1 MLLLLPSGRADGP
14 TGVSRRDIST
24 GREGG
29 NSSVPRRRRGGG
41 IAVLEGPF
49 CHCYGSRMLDSLLRD
64 LQADDWFQSA
74 VAASQVQERRQA
86 AVTTVAVRA
95 DLEAA
100 LGRLGIRQLYTH
112 QAETLQRAR
121 EGAHVVVSTPTAS
134 GKTLCFNLPVL
145 ETVLEARE
153 RGRDAH
159 ALYLFPLK
167 ALEHDQLKNL
177 HRLRDALS
185 LEATFHAA
193 ILDGDSRDAE
203 RKRLQQQPPH
213 LLLTN
218 PDMLHAAL
226 LPGHERWSRF
236 FAGLR
241 WIVLDELHTY
251 RGVFGSHVL
260 QILRRL
266 LRLAAHYGA
275 APQVLAASATIR
287 NPGEL
292 AQQLFG
298 LPFVTVTES
307 GAPAGPRSVFLLDPQ
322 AYALDFATTLFGR
335 CVGAGVKTIAFCK
348 SRRATELLYTWA
360 LQRFPALRGRTS
372 AYRSG
377 YLAEERREI
386 EAALFGGTLQGVVS
400 TSALELGIDVGGMD
414 ACILVGYPGSIMSTW
429 QRGGRAGR
437 GDGPAALFL
446 VAGRDALDQYYVASP
461 QTFFRATPEPAV
473 VDATNPGIRAAHLL
487 CAGAEQPLRHD
498 EPAFADL
505 DWPAART
512 ALLQQGALL
521 QSVDGEFWLPLQARP
536 HRFVDLRQCGETYS
550 IHRSEQPRRVLGTIG
565 GSRVFHECHE
575 GAVYMHRGAHLQV
588 TDLDLERKRVQV
600 VPTDGSSMTQ
610 ARSAK
615 HTEILEILASRR
627 AGVTPVHFGRL
638 RITQRITGYDKRST
652 ADQKLLG
659 SFALDLPPT
668 IYETEGW
675 WLELDPALGPALAAA
690 SQHRMGSL
698 HAIEHACIAL
708 SPLFLLCD
716 AADLGGITFTEH
728 PQVPAGAVFVYDTFP
743 GGIGLTARTFE
754 LAGELLQAVLER
766 LEGCDCS
773 AGCPGCVHSPRCGAG
788 NYPLDKRRARSALR
802 LLLGH
807 APLPRPPHPPA
818 TPPELPRPAP
828 APGLPAALAPELP
841 RVTLLRREPRLSVL
855 DLETRYAAAEVG
867 GWRHIERMRLALA
880 VVYDETLDRFT
891 TYHETEVSAL
901 VEALFAADLVLG
913 FNVLRFDYAV
923 LAPYTRRLLARLP
936 TFDMLRGLRE
946 RLGFRVSLDN
956 LARATLERPKSADG
970 LQSLAWV
977 RQGRL
982 DLVEEYCRRDVELT
996 RDLFRHALAS
1006 GTLCFER
1013 RGVRFRTPLLH
1024 WERQR
1029 LQDEALRAVAARWR
1043 TTSSQLWSAPR
1054 PAAG

>member
-1 MLLLLPSGRADGP
+1 
-14 TGVSRRDIST
+14 
-24 GREGG
+24 
-29 NSSVPRRRRGGG
+29 
-41 IAVLEGPF
+41 
-49 CHCYGSRMLDSLLRD
+49 MLDSLLRE
-64 LQADDWFQSA
+64 LSADDWFQSA
-74 VAASQVQERRQA
+74 VAASRVRERRPA
-86 AVTTVAVRA
+86 AAATLALRP
-95 DLEAA
+95 DLRAA
-100 LGRLGIRQLYTH
+100 LERLGIGPLYTH
-112 QAETLQRAR
+112 QAEALRLARA
-121 EGAHVVVSTPTAS
+121 GAHVVVSTPTAS

-145 ETVLEARE
+145 ETVLEARAA
-153 RGRDAH
+153 GRAAH

-167 ALEHDQLKNL
+167 ALEHDQLKSL
-177 HRLRDALS
+177 HRLRDALG
-185 LEATFHAA
+185 LEEAFRAA

-203 RKRLQQQPPH
+203 RRRLQEQPPH

-218 PDMLHAAL
+218 PDMLHASL

-266 LRLAAHYGA
+266 RRLAAHYGA

-287 NPGEL
+287 NPGQL
-292 AQQLFG
+292 AEQLFG
-298 LPFVTVTES
+298 LPFVTVSES
-307 GAPAGPRSVFLLDPQ
+307 GAPAGPRSLFLLDPQ
-322 AYALDFATTLFGR
+322 AHALDFATTLFGR
-335 CVGAGVKTIAFCK
+335 CVGAGVKTIVFCK

-386 EAALFGGTLQGVVS
+386 EAALFGGSLQGVVS

-446 VAGRDALDQYYVASP
+446 VAGRDALDQYYVAAP
-461 QTFFRATPEPAV
+461 QTFFAATPEPAV

-505 DWPAART
+505 EWPQARA
-512 ALLQQGALL
+512 ALLRQGALL

-536 HRFVDLRQCGETYS
+536 HRLVDLRQCGETYT
-550 IHRSEQPRRVLGTIG
+550 IHRAESPRRVLGTIG
-565 GSRVFHECHE
+565 GARVFHECHE
-575 GAVYMHRGAHLQV
+575 GAIYMHRGAHLQV
-588 TDLDLERKRVQV
+588 TDLDLERQRVHV
-600 VPTDGSSMTQ
+600 VPADGSSMTQ

-615 HTEILEILASRR
+615 HTEILEVWASRH
-627 AGVTPVHFGRL
+627 AGATALHFGRL
-638 RITQRITGYDKRST
+638 RITQRITGYEKRST
-652 ADQKLLG
+652 YDQKLLG
-659 SFALDLPPT
+659 SFELDLPPT

-675 WLELDPALGPALAAA
+675 WLELDPNLVPALAAA
-690 SQHRMGSL
+690 SHHRMGSL

-708 SPLFLLCD
+708 SPLFLLCE

-728 PQVPAGAVFVYDTFP
+728 PQVPAGAIFVYDTFP

-754 LAGELLQAVLER
+754 LAGELLQAVLQR
-766 LEGCDCS
+766 LERCDCS

-788 NYPLDKRRARSALR
+788 NYPLDKRGAQAALR
-802 LLLGH
+802 WLLGH
-807 APLPRPPHPPA
+807 EPLPRPLR
-818 TPPELPRPAP
+818 PPELPTGLQPETS
-828 APGLPAALAPELP
+828 PGVSRAATTSGGPAAWTPEPP
-841 RVTLLRREPRLSVL
+841 RALLLRREPRLSYL

-880 VVYDETLDRFT
+880 VVYDEKRDRFT
-891 TYHETEVSAL
+891 TYHEPEVSAL
-901 VEALFAADLVLG
+901 VEALFAADLVVG

-923 LAPYTRRLLARLP
+923 LAPYTRRLLSRLP

-956 LARATLERPKSADG
+956 LARSTLGTPKSADG
-970 LQSLAWV
+970 LQSIAWV

-996 RDLFRHALAS
+996 RDLFRHALATGS
-1006 GTLCFER
+1006 LCFER
-1013 RGVRFRTPLLH
+1013 RGVRFRTPPLD
-1024 WERQR
+1024 WELRR
-1029 LQDEALRAVAARWR
+1029 LGDEAQRACAARWR
-1043 TTSSQLWSAPR
+1043 SATSRLGQAPR
-1054 PAAG
+1054 SAAAW